1 MWEGTQQTMVL
12 TQWRDIGGS
21 ASRKSNLLDGVLLS
35 MSPINTWMFEAS
47 GKLLH
52 ANNKA
57 AQMLQNAGRIWPFC
71 VACIMAML
79 SRVMLT

>member
-1 MWEGTQQTMVL
+1 MWEGAQQTMVL

-21 ASRKSNLLDGVLLS
+21 ASQTTNVLDATLLG

-52 ANNKA
+52 ANNRA
-57 AQMLQNAGRIWPFC
+57 AQMLQNAGRI
-71 VACIMAML
+71 
-79 SRVMLT
+79 